1 MNSPKISIIIPVYN
15 AAKFLHKCINSI
27 LAQTFQDFEI
37 LLINDGS
44 TDESGAICDRYTL
57 TDNRIR
63 VFHKENGGVSSAR
76 NIGLRN
82 ACGEWIYFV
91 DSDDTIYNDCLET
104 LISQTSDDV
113 DCVTGG
119 YTCVYNGKTS
129 GITQVISDRWSYK
142 TALLD
147 FYRPVYFEFNGY
159 LWNRLFRQSIIIDY
173 NIRFHED
180 IYFKEDGLFLVEFL
194 CNSKKDIPITT
205 KPVYNYHINS
215 DSAMQ
220 SLKVYFNKKYL
231 TNLDA
236 RILCRK
242 TIIMVINI
250 HDIRLRF
257 EAEKCIIAFY
267 FIVIN
272 LMKQHNVDDPSIKI
286 ELQQKIRQN
295 VSAFFFILFFLYKV
309 YKKISVKILVAYRKS
324 IKPLLKS

>member
-1 MNSPKISIIIPVYN
+1 MQQTMNSPKISIIIPVYN

-129 GITQVISDRWSYK
+129 GITQVI
-142 TALLD
+142 
-147 FYRPVYFEFNGY
+147 
-159 LWNRLFRQSIIIDY
+159 
-173 NIRFHED
+173 
-180 IYFKEDGLFLVEFL
+180 
-194 CNSKKDIPITT
+194 
-205 KPVYNYHINS
+205 
-215 DSAMQ
+215 
-220 SLKVYFNKKYL
+220 
-231 TNLDA
+231 
-236 RILCRK
+236 
-242 TIIMVINI
+242 
-250 HDIRLRF
+250 
-257 EAEKCIIAFY
+257 
-267 FIVIN
+267 
-272 LMKQHNVDDPSIKI
+272 
-286 ELQQKIRQN
+286 
-295 VSAFFFILFFLYKV
+295 
-309 YKKISVKILVAYRKS
+309 
-324 IKPLLKS
+324 